1 MELSKNRKNPSDFAL
16 AIDQDFADFEFPDDF
31 IFDIWGV
38 VSDAKS
44 GRMQ

>member
-1 MELSKNRKNPSDFAL
+1 MDLSKNKVNPSDFAL
-16 AIDQDFADFEFPDDF
+16 AVDRDFSDFEFPDEF

-44 GRMQ
+44 GRM